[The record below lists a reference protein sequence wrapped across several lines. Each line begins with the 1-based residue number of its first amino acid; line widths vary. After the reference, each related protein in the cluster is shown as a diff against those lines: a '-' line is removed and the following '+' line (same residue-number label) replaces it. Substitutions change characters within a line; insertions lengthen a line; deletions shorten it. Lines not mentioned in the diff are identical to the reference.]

1 MKNKDTYNKIFGEL
15 RECIH
20 GGYCT
25 MHEITYL
32 SQELDKINP
41 NSIGKYYSL
50 DTTGCSKRLW
60 NMLCEPH
67 LDSLDILSLNL
78 SQEEASFLLNNW
90 SKIKFNHDSLF
101 YRHARDLE
109 YIYSEQTLY
118 NSMLNLI
125 KISLEPYQIEEIQKF
140 NLLDYFPLDVNEYY
154 ECAANSDS
162 ALSNEVH
169 RIFDKLDKNIQKYCD
184 YFHTQ
189 NIFPESIL
197 VYEPVLPEENL
208 ATPIERWIA
217 GIFCILMFILDMY
230 AYSKVHSQ
238 EYILTSPS
246 SLFGGWL
253 CSQINLN
260 LIIEDIT
267 RNQALENAKHCICNE
282 ITKHLLNEIRI
293 YGASSRSV

>member
-1 MKNKDTYNKIFGEL
+1 
-15 RECIH
+15 
-20 GGYCT
+20 

-41 NSIGKYYSL
+41 NSIGKYHSL
-50 DTTGCSKRLW
+50 DTIGCSKRLW

-118 NSMLNLI
+118 NSILNLI

-169 RIFDKLDKNIQKYCD
+169 RIFDKLDKTFK
-184 YFHTQ
+184 
-189 NIFPESIL
+189 SI
-197 VYEPVLPEENL
+197 
-208 ATPIERWIA
+208 AIISTH
-217 GIFCILMFILDMY
+217 
-230 AYSKVHSQ
+230 K
-238 EYILTSPS
+238 TS
-246 SLFGGWL
+246 F
-253 CSQINLN
+253 LN
-260 LIIEDIT
+260 LYSYMSLSYQKKT
-267 RNQALENAKHCICNE
+267 
-282 ITKHLLNEIRI
+282 LLLLSKDGSPA
-293 YGASSRSV
+293 YFVYLCLF